1 MPLSEYEQRVLEQM
15 ERELL
20 SEDPRLATVMQSP
33 ARSGANKWLVAG
45 LALAAGLLAL
55 VGGAVMSNVWLG
67 VGGFVVMFVGVA
79 YAFAPPRATS
89 SGPVGVVNQDGST
102 RPVGKRRG
110 APHGRGNPRGK
121 GRQRGKG
128 GFMASIE
135 ERWDRRRDE
144 GR

>member
-33 ARSGANKWLVAG
+33 TRSGANKWLVAG
-45 LALAAGLLAL
+45 LALAVGLLAL

-89 SGPVGVVNQDGST
+89 SGPVGVVNPDGST
-102 RPVGKRRG
+102 RPAGKGRG
-110 APHGRGNPRGK
+110 ASRGRGNPRGNGK
-121 GRQRGKG
+121 QRGKG

-135 ERWDRRRDE
+135 ERWDRRRHE